1 MSGCASTGQTRE
13 ESEQTMASLID
24 SEGVAYVN
32 D

>member
-1 MSGCASTGQTRE
+1 MGMMGQTRE
-13 ESEQTMASLID
+13 ESETTMASLIN